1 MISAGSS
8 HERRKDPRLDNNI
21 PVKICRED
29 GDIVTETQNISCSGA
44 YCRVNQYIAPMT
56 KLKIHLLLSASKSGK
71 GVSKKI
77 SCEGVVVRS
86 QPAPNGGQ
94 YHIAIF
100 FSDIKRRD
108 AECIT
113 DYVDIYLTVDE
124 KLS

>member
-1 MISAGSS
+1 MISARPA

-21 PVKICRED
+21 PVKICQED
-29 GDIVTETQNISCSGA
+29 GDLVTETQNISRSGA

-71 GVSKKI
+71 SASKKI

-86 QPAPNGGQ
+86 EPAPDGKR

-100 FSDIKRRD
+100 FSDITRRD
-108 AECIT
+108 AEYIT
-113 DYVDIYLTVDE
+113 DYVDICLTVDE
-124 KLS
+124 KV